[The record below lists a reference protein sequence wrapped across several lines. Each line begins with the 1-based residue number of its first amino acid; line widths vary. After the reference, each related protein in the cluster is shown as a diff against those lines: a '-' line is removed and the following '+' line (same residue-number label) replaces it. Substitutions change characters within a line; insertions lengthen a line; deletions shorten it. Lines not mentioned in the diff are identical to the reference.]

1 MSDAPKLP
9 LAPDLDFGPPAAPAV
24 DDPFG
29 ALATELAVELD
40 QDLTRR
46 RERETTRQLEM
57 IRERGAQLEVAAPA
71 ALELEVD
78 LRAASLDFEA
88 GGDVS
93 VSRRVIRTEVG
104 SRSPLLRALARAT
117 TPLRR
122 LLSLGTDPEKLPRVV
137 RGLALRT
144 ATIVASV
151 GIVVTLFAGKPGS
164 AFDLTYAPEAAPV
177 RHQGGLAPVLA
188 AEGTDE
194 GATGIGAISDTVATG
209 LLAKARDLLDR
220 FDAAVASGDTTALA
234 AAFADSTS
242 AAPWVAGALRLHTA
256 GLHRTY
262 LGVDPRSEAA
272 ALDPNGDTLATL
284 SFGGPMYL
292 IDLRSD
298 GSEGARRRI
307 RGLELHFAFANGSW
321 QLVTAIYL
329 A

>member
-1 MSDAPKLP
+1 MSDDPKLP
-9 LAPDLDFGPPAAPAV
+9 LAPDLDFGPPATPAA

-29 ALATELAVELD
+29 ALATELTVELE

-88 GGDVS
+88 DGDVS

-122 LLSLGTDPEKLPRVV
+122 LLSLGADPENLPRVV

-144 ATIVASV
+144 VTIVASV
-151 GIVVTLFAGKPGS
+151 GIVVTLLAGKPGS
-164 AFDLTYAPEAAPV
+164 AFDLTYAPEAALV

-188 AEGTDE
+188 AEGTGA

-234 AAFADSTS
+234 AAFADSTG
-242 AAPWVAGALRLHTA
+242 AAPWVAGAARLHA
-256 GLHRTY
+256 GSLHRAY
-262 LGVDPRSEAA
+262 LGADPHNATP
-272 ALDPNGDTLATL
+272 ALDPSGDTSVTMT
-284 SFGGPMYL
+284 FGGPIFL
-292 IDLRSD
+292 LDLQAN
-298 GSEGARRRI
+298 GSEADRRWVRALVL
-307 RGLELHFAFANGSW
+307 RFSFANGTW
-321 QLVTAIYL
+321 QLYSATYL
-329 A
+329 S